1 VLELSCIVVA
11 GAAGLRMGWALVSPG
26 PLKRS
31 AALARQARPA
41 MAVVL
46 GTAPWLVVAGLVEG
60 YVSPAG
66 WGGAGP
72 YVVGL
77 SLGALYWSLI
87 VFKGR
92 RTS

>member
-1 VLELSCIVVA
+1 
-11 GAAGLRMGWALVSPG
+11 
-26 PLKRS
+26 
-31 AALARQARPA
+31 
-41 MAVVL
+41 MAIVL

-77 SLGALYWSLI
+77 ALGLAFWSLI
-87 VFKGR
+87 AVRGHP
-92 RTS
+92 T